1 MSSFPPPSHSAG
13 ALFNGVVT
21 WTIAGSLTVVPAPTR
36 TDLLAEPVA
45 KALAAFAEPDAIGV
59 TEIDPSLADTAAFCE
74 AYGSPL
80 TASANCVVVAGKRS
94 GEVRFAAALVLATT
108 RADVNG
114 VIKRRLDV
122 RKASFAPMD
131 EAVSLT
137 GMEYGGI
144 TPVGLPG
151 EWPILIDKAVA
162 DAPELVIGSGIR
174 GSKLLISGAALA
186 ALPGAEVIEG
196 LAQ

>member
-1 MSSFPPPSHSAG
+1 MT
-13 ALFNGVVT
+13 T

-45 KALAAFAEPDAIGV
+45 KALAAMPEPDALGV
-59 TEIDPSLADTAAFCE
+59 TEIDPELADTAAFCE

-80 TASANCVVVAGKRS
+80 TASANCVVVAGKRA

-144 TPVGLPG
+144 TPVGLPAD
-151 EWPILIDKAVA
+151 WPILLDQAVA

-174 GSKLLISGAALA
+174 GSKLLISGSDLA
-186 ALPGAEVIEG
+186 GLPNAEVIDG
-196 LAQ
+196 LAR